1 MIDDKQELRVKLQ
14 AIAIDATAV
23 QARRL
28 DAGGQ
33 LVDSTASLADF
44 QIRNLGF
51 QIRYRYKL
59 AELSDVY
66 AVYSRGGYA
75 EAVDESGMGNPG
87 LNDTLADAFS
97 LRDADQVMVKLAYR
111 FDL

>member
-1 MIDDKQELRVKLQ
+1 MVLRLQ
-14 AIAIDATAV
+14 QFSDF
-23 QARRL
+23 
-28 DAGGQ
+28 
-33 LVDSTASLADF
+33 LVLAADVVVALP
-44 QIRNLGF
+44 QQRNLGF

-59 AELSDVY
+59 AELSDIY

-75 EAVDESGMGNPG
+75 EAVDESGMNHPG
-87 LNDTLADAFS
+87 LNDTLVDAFS